1 MGDMIWV
8 LCILFLTIVVP
19 LWIVMH
25 FVTKWKMTRELS
37 TSEEDM
43 IEEVW
48 NIAHRMESRINALE
62 TILDA
67 EAPEWRGRT

>member
-25 FVTKWKMTRELS
+25 FITKWKMTRELS

>member
-1 MGDMIWV
+1 MIWV

-25 FVTKWKMTRELS
+25 FITKWKMTRELS

>member
-1 MGDMIWV
+1 MTWV
-8 LCILFLTIVVP
+8 LAILFLTIVVP

>member
-1 MGDMIWV
+1 MGEMTWV
-8 LCILFLTIVVP
+8 LAILFLTIVVP